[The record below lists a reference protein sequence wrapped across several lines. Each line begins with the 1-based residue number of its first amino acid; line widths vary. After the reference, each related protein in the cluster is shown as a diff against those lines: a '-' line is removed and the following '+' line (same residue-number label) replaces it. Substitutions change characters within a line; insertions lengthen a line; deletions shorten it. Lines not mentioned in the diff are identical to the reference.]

1 MKTVTA
7 EQARESLD
15 RLIEEVASGHEPV
28 LITGAASA
36 AVLVGEGDWRSMC
49 ETLHLMSVPGVR
61 ESIVE
66 GMGTPVDECS
76 DGLDW

>member
-7 EQARESLD
+7 VQARESLD

-28 LITGAASA
+28 LITGAGSA
-36 AVLVGEGDWRSMC
+36 AVLVGEGDWRSMR